1 MALTK
6 ERVQDK
12 LEIVKEWK
20 HIQVRFSDN
29 IIEDGK
35 VISHSYHRE
44 MILCGDYQKADEL
57 GVRAIA
63 DAVWTADLISE
74 YQASIATPE
83 VAE

>member
-12 LEIVKEWK
+12 VEIVKEWK

-29 IIEDGK
+29 ILEDGN

-74 YQASIATPE
+74 YEASINQPITE
-83 VAE
+83 

>member
-12 LEIVKEWK
+12 VEIVKEWK

-29 IIEDGK
+29 ILEDGNI
-35 VISHSYHRE
+35 ISHSYHRE
-44 MILCGDYQKADEL
+44 MILCGDYAKADEL

-74 YQASIATPE
+74 YEASINQPE
-83 VAE
+83 IVE